1 MNEHLIK
8 ITCSQQC
15 NFAVNVFD
23 SPKIPHLRIWEF
35 AQGAPWLRFS
45 QTEKLLRRKMIYIV
59 KIILFNL
66 LMYCSQTKRGL
77 RNLPPFQTFFSIK
90 RFSTPQCQ
98 QQRPLENN
106 ISGNFATQ
114 EWASLQPT
122 MCRTQ
127 QFAFIPP
134 VDASSIS
141 FGFMNRIV
149 YVQCAT
155 SKEEASTNI
164 L

>member
-23 SPKIPHLRIWEF
+23 SSKIPHLRIWEF
-35 AQGAPWLRFS
+35 AQRAPWSRLS
-45 QTEKLLRRKMIYIV
+45 HTENLLRRKIIYIV
-59 KIILFNL
+59 KIILFNI

-90 RFSTPQCQ
+90 RFSTPWCQ
-98 QQRPLENN
+98 QQRPLVYN

-114 EWASLQPT
+114 EAQSYCPHCVEHSNLPLYH
-122 MCRTQ
+122 
-127 QFAFIPP
+127 P
-134 VDASSIS
+134 SSIS
-141 FGFMNRIV
+141 FGFMSRIV

>member
-15 NFAVNVFD
+15 NFGVNVFD

-35 AQGAPWLRFS
+35 AQRAPWSRFS
-45 QTEKLLRRKMIYIV
+45 QTEKLLRRKMVYIV
-59 KIILFNL
+59 KIIFFNI

-77 RNLPPFQTFFSIK
+77 RKLPPFQTSFSIK
-90 RFSTPQCQ
+90 GFLIPWCQ
-98 QQRPLENN
+98 HQAPFKDN
-106 ISGNFATQ
+106 ISSNFATQ
-114 EWASLQPT
+114 EAQSDCPQCVEHSNLPLYH
-122 MCRTQ
+122 
-127 QFAFIPP
+127 P
-134 VDASSIS
+134 SSIS
-141 FGFMNRIV
+141 FGFMSRIV

>member
-15 NFAVNVFD
+15 NFGVNVFD

-35 AQGAPWLRFS
+35 AQRAPWLRFS

-59 KIILFNL
+59 KIILFNI

-90 RFSTPQCQ
+90 RFSTP
-98 QQRPLENN
+98 
-106 ISGNFATQ
+106 
-114 EWASLQPT
+114 
-122 MCRTQ
+122 
-127 QFAFIPP
+127 
-134 VDASSIS
+134 
-141 FGFMNRIV
+141 
-149 YVQCAT
+149 
-155 SKEEASTNI
+155 
-164 L
+164 

>member
-15 NFAVNVFD
+15 NFGVNVFD
-23 SPKIPHLRIWEF
+23 SPKIPHLRIQEF
-35 AQGAPWLRFS
+35 AQGAPWSRFS
-45 QTEKLLRRKMIYIV
+45 QTEKLLRRKMVYIV

-90 RFSTPQCQ
+90 RFSTPWCQ
-98 QQRPLENN
+98 QQRPLINN
-106 ISGNFATQ
+106 ISGNFATKEAQ
-114 EWASLQPT
+114 SYFPQCVEHSNLPLYH
-122 MCRTQ
+122 
-127 QFAFIPP
+127 P
-134 VDASSIS
+134 SSIS
-141 FGFMNRIV
+141 FGFMSRIV

>member
-8 ITCSQQC
+8 ITCSLQC

-35 AQGAPWLRFS
+35 AQRAPWSGFS
-45 QTEKLLRRKMIYIV
+45 QTEKLLRRKMVYIV
-59 KIILFNL
+59 KIILFNI
-66 LMYCSQTKRGL
+66 LMYCSQTKRDL

-90 RFSTPQCQ
+90 RFSTPWCQ
-98 QQRPLENN
+98 QQRPLINN

-114 EWASLQPT
+114 EALSHCPHCVEHSNLPLYH
-122 MCRTQ
+122 
-127 QFAFIPP
+127 P
-134 VDASSIS
+134 SSIS
-141 FGFMNRIV
+141 FGFMSRIV

>member
-35 AQGAPWLRFS
+35 ALRAPWSRFS
-45 QTEKLLRRKMIYIV
+45 QTEKLLRRKMVYIV
-59 KIILFNL
+59 KIILFNI

-77 RNLPPFQTFFSIK
+77 RKLGPFQTFFSIK
-90 RFSTPQCQ
+90 GFSIPWCQ
-98 QQRPLENN
+98 HQAPFKYN
-106 ISGNFATQ
+106 ISNNFATQ
-114 EWASLQPT
+114 EAQSYCPQCVEHSNLPLYH
-122 MCRTQ
+122 
-127 QFAFIPP
+127 P
-134 VDASSIS
+134 SSVS
-141 FGFMNRIV
+141 FGFMSRIV